1 MSLEEEFQRLAP
13 ESESLLT
20 IGVFDGVHVGHQKLL
35 AELTT
40 RAENRSLSSGV
51 ITFNNHPLAQL
62 NQNPPPLL
70 AGIEEKNRLLK
81 QTGVGFVVNLD
92 FSPELAGTGA
102 RRFSRMLSDHL
113 KMKGLVLGFDFAMGR
128 NREGSLEMMQ
138 HISAEMGFTLSVVPP
153 VRIEGKIVSSTAV
166 RRMLLAGEVE
176 KAARFLGRRY
186 SLEGE
191 VVAGKGLG
199 RQLDFPTA
207 NIGIDSRFVMP
218 PDGIYAT
225 VCWLDNRQYFS
236 ATNIGTGP
244 TFGGSDRRIEVHLL
258 DFGGELYGKNLKVEL
273 VSRIRDEL
281 KFETREALI
290 EQIKMDILQTR
301 QILERMASL

>member
-1 MSLEEEFQRLAP
+1 MSLEEEFQRFTPDGDTLF
-13 ESESLLT
+13 T

-35 AELTT
+35 AELTAQ
-40 RAENRSLSSGV
+40 AENRGLSSGV
-51 ITFNNHPLAQL
+51 ITFNNHPLSQL

-70 AGIEEKNRLLK
+70 ASVEEKNRLLK
-81 QTGVGFVVNLD
+81 QTGVDLIANLD
-92 FSPELAGTGA
+92 FSPQLASTGA
-102 RRFSRMLSDHL
+102 RQFCQMLINHL

-138 HISAEMGFTLSVVPP
+138 LIAAEMGFTLSVVAP
-153 VRIEGKIVSSTAV
+153 VKIEGEIVSSTAV

-176 KAARFLGRRY
+176 RTTRFLGRNY
-186 SLEGE
+186 GLEGK

-199 RQLDFPTA
+199 KQLDFPTA
-207 NIGIDSRFVMP
+207 NIEIDSRFVVP

-225 VCWLDNRQYFS
+225 LCFLNGQRYFS

-258 DFGGELYGKNLKVEL
+258 DFDGELYGKNLKIEL

-290 EQIKMDILQTR
+290 EQINRDILQAR